1 MTLDRLEGILAEALT
16 LNGCE
21 SARFSSNGIAAL
33 NVRGMSLGLELQEGS
48 GRLCLYTCLCAL
60 PSSLSVPFLEFL
72 LECNMMGQ
80 ETGGGHIGLHA
91 PTRSLIFSLTMEA
104 EGMDAPRLAG
114 TLTRF
119 TEKAAELM
127 AETEKRSRTEES
139 LPFMA
144 NVIWA

>member
-21 SARFSSNGIAAL
+21 SARFGANGIAAL
-33 NVRGMSLGLELQEGS
+33 DVRGLSLGLELQEES
-48 GRLCLYTCLCAL
+48 GRLYLYTCLCAL
-60 PSSLSVPFLEFL
+60 PSSLGVPFLEFL

-91 PTRSLIFSLTMEA
+91 PTRSLIFSLTMDA

-114 TLTRF
+114 TLSRF
-119 TEKAAELM
+119 AEKAAELM
-127 AETEKRSRTEES
+127 AETERRSS
-139 LPFMA
+139 LPSP
-144 NVIWA
+144 VPRW